1 MNIDYLKNELWRQ
14 KRRTVSSITGLALGV
29 TLLLTINALS
39 TAYREAARAPLTE
52 IGADITVQRSGD
64 VPRDMV
70 GAVFPCSAVTLKAEE
85 TKKIASLKGVNGIG
99 KALLLWVF
107 DPNQAWVV
115 LGIEKGAAVGPV
127 NLKDSVSEGRFLG
140 ESGSDALVESAF
152 AERFNIKTGDDLSVG
167 GANYKVVGLVNASLA
182 PKMAVANVY
191 IGLDDARRMAVESPQ
206 VQSVAPFGP
215 DDVNLLFIRADQRD
229 VPAISS
235 ELREMMGKQ
244 ATIAGPDSFL
254 KQLGGVFEM
263 FDRFAMVAS
272 LIAVLI
278 SALVTL
284 KIMAGNINERARE
297 IGILKAVGWTGRN
310 VMSQLLGES
319 LVQGLLGGLAGVF
332 VAWLVIFGL
341 SFTQISIPIP
351 WDMSPV
357 PHFLPGGDK
366 QIFKTFALQIAIPWH
381 LAVFTVTLSLLIGVV
396 ATGLLSRIVSRIK
409 PAEVLRH
416 E

>member
-14 KRRTVSSITGLALGV
+14 KRRTISSVIGLALGV
-29 TLLLTINALS
+29 ALLLTINALS
-39 TAYREAARAPLTE
+39 SAYRDAARAPLKE
-52 IGADITVQRSGD
+52 IGADITVQRSGN
-64 VPRDMV
+64 VPRDMA
-70 GAVFPCSAVTLKAEE
+70 GAVFPCSAVTLKGEE
-85 TKKIASLKGVNGIG
+85 VKRISSLKGVTGIG
-99 KALLLWVF
+99 KAVLLWVF
-107 DPNQAWVV
+107 DPNQAWVL
-115 LGIEKGAAVGPV
+115 LGVEKNNTVGPV
-127 NLKDSVSEGRFLG
+127 NLKDSVSEGKFLG
-140 ESGSDALVESAF
+140 ESGSEALVESAF

-167 GANYKVVGLVNASLA
+167 GANFKVVGLVDASLA

-191 IGLDDARRMAVESPQ
+191 ISLDDARRLAVESPQ

-215 DDVNLLFIRADQRD
+215 DDVNLLFVRADQRD
-229 VPAISS
+229 VPSISAQ
-235 ELREMMGKQ
+235 LREMMGKQ
-244 ATIAGPDSFL
+244 TTIAAPDSFL

-272 LIAVLI
+272 LIAVLV

-284 KIMAGNINERARE
+284 KIMAGNINERVRE

-319 LVQGLLGGLAGVF
+319 IVQGLLGGLAGVLI
-332 VAWLVIFGL
+332 AWLVIFVL

-366 QIFKTFALQIAIPWH
+366 QIFKTLTLQIDVPWS
-381 LAVFTVTLSLLIGVV
+381 LALFAVTLSLLIGVV